1 MHSNKG
7 FSLIEFLVV
16 VALIGILSL
25 FFYTP
30 KTSKWNTEVSAA
42 QSKIVSQL
50 KYYQKKSMRDGYKY
64 YVRMNQDTIN
74 HSFEMEAF
82 IDKPITSR
90 QSNCI
95 FPTSDDSDFLE
106 RRLFD
111 SLKNIRVVG
120 CETGGS
126 GCRNTKNAGMG
137 ICFFPNGSSAA
148 TNNRN
153 EWYIFHSAGDDETHA
168 TNGYKFIVWKTT
180 SFIETFIC
188 RGNATHYS
196 ISSDELACGTTEW
209 IQE

>member
-16 VALIGILSL
+16 VALIGILSI
-25 FFYTP
+25 FIYTP
-30 KTSKWNTEVSAA
+30 KTSKWNTEVSTA

-64 YVRMNQDTIN
+64 YVRMNQDAIN
-74 HSFEMEAF
+74 HSFKMEAF

-95 FPTSDDSDFLE
+95 PSNDSDFLE

-126 GCRNTKNAGMG
+126 GCRNTSVADMG
-137 ICFFPNGSSAA
+137 ICFFPNGSSAS

-153 EWYIFHSAGDDETHA
+153 EWYIFHSAGDDATHA
-168 TNGYKFIVWKTT
+168 TNGYKFVVWKTT

-188 RGNATHYS
+188 KGNATYYN
-196 ISSDELACGTTEW
+196 ISSSEPACETNEW

>member
-1 MHSNKG
+1 MYSNKG

-16 VALIGILSL
+16 VALIGILSI
-25 FFYTP
+25 FMYTP
-30 KTSKWNTEVSAA
+30 KSSKWNTEVSTA

-64 YVRMNQDTIN
+64 YVRMNQDAIN
-74 HSFEMEAF
+74 HSFKMEAF
-82 IDKPITSR
+82 VDKSITSR
-90 QSNCI
+90 QSYCEEEE
-95 FPTSDDSDFLE
+95 DSDFLE

-120 CETGGS
+120 CKTGGS
-126 GCRNTKNAGMG
+126 GCKNTSVADMG
-137 ICFFPNGSSAA
+137 ICFFPNGSSVS
-148 TNNRN
+148 TKNRN
-153 EWYIFHSAGDDETHA
+153 EWYIFHSAGDDVTHA